1 MKRIQRQITL
11 LLVLT
16 AVAIAAALPS
26 LALTSKERVRFD
38 RSATVGG
45 AVLEPGEYRLELAP
59 DLAAVTFYSG
69 KRAVVTARCKVGLA
83 QGRVYGDA
91 IHFAAGEGDRQIVTK
106 LVFSGSR
113 LSIELLP
120 PAVDLSPIAR
130 TEKDD
135 DSPAQ

>member
-1 MKRIQRQITL
+1 MDRQISS
-11 LLVLT
+11 LLVLA
-16 AVAIAAALPS
+16 AVTIAAFTFPS
-26 LALTSKERVRFD
+26 PRRRNGFVRPGHG
-38 RSATVGG
+38 RG

-91 IHFAAGEGDRQIVTK
+91 VHFVTGEGDRQIVTK

-113 LSIELLP
+113 LSIELLR
-120 PAVDLSPIAR
+120 PAVDLSPIAQ
-130 TEKDD
+130 TEKDTT
-135 DSPAQ
+135 SPAQ